1 MSSEHDRGGDEQP
14 PTPTEPSRRGW
25 QPEEPA
31 VQPLPPPRPDEP
43 AEPPATPPASPSAR
57 PSYPSRAPDP

>member
-1 MSSEHDRGGDEQP
+1 MSERRDHDEPLPAPSEP
-14 PTPTEPSRRGW
+14 ARRGW

-43 AEPPATPPASPSAR
+43 EEQPAAPPA
-57 PSYPSRAPDP
+57 